1 MLFKIKKEF
10 FEKNKLADLK
20 YLIRII
26 KEKRVAII
34 IAFSV
39 LILGYLILRVF
50 VFADIS
56 EARNHQEKL
65 KNINK
70 EMKNLDDL
78 IAKHPN
84 IDQEVELLGR
94 SKNVLMTSFPKEHEF
109 LSLAN
114 QVIVEME
121 ENDIKI
127 KDFKYIYD
135 LPVPSVEGLT
145 RYGLELECVA
155 EFLNL
160 AVFFES
166 LERKYF
172 RTGIYDL
179 SITKIDDWHVSINMR
194 IDFILSQE
202 R

>member
-135 LPVPSVEGLT
+135 IPAPAVEGLT
-145 RYGLELECVA
+145 RYGLQLQCVA
-155 EFLNL
+155 DFLNFGIFL
-160 AVFFES
+160 EN
-166 LERKYF
+166 LERKDF
-172 RTGIYDL
+172 KSGIYNLD
-179 SITKIDDWHVSINMR
+179 IVKIDDWSVSINMR
-194 IDFILSQE
+194 IDFILKQAK
-202 R
+202 